1 MLAEFAPALPGI
13 LLPHEQFY
21 PYPKVS
27 DRAAWQALPLRLR
40 EEAITSG
47 EAYLDYRWPSLPATL
62 FMDFRRTGNRTR
74 FEEKHFA
81 RRKALGRLVMAEC
94 VEGKGRFLDDI
105 ADGIWHL
112 CEESFWGIP
121 AHNYIEPSLPDVQAP
136 SIDLFAGETAGL
148 LAWTYYLLGPVL
160 EEYESMLC
168 RRIEYEVDRR
178 ILTPFLSNT
187 YYRWQGLDHQDPVNN
202 WNPWCNYNCLVAFL
216 LVEKEQKRRIEA
228 VGKILRSLDR
238 FLDFYGEDGGC
249 DEGPGYWSKAAG
261 SLFDCLEILTAA
273 TAGKINVFNHRLIKE
288 MGQYL
293 VRVHIAGKYYIN
305 FADAKPELSI
315 DSALVW
321 AYGER
326 TGDADLKALAAS
338 SRRADLD
345 NGSQAVHSYPLRYL
359 RYLFTFTQF
368 DLELETPYLGDVW
381 LADLQVMAAREQ
393 PGSSKGLYLAAKG
406 GHNDESHNHN
416 DVGQFLVY
424 IDGKPVLIDPGVE
437 DYTAKTFSSRRYEIW
452 TMQSAYHNLPII
464 NGCMQEAG
472 RGYRATAADY
482 NAQAEQAELSLNLEA
497 AYPKAAGVGRYQRY
511 FRLKRTAPPFV
522 EITDD
527 LKLQKEQNT
536 LVFNYLTPLVPKK
549 EADGSVTLSGAA
561 GPVARL
567 VFSGM
572 DFALT
577 TQEIWL
583 EDKSLKEAWGEKLYR
598 LQLGAVVQKA
608 ARLELKIYRHQERE
622 KC

>member
-1 MLAEFAPALPGI
+1 
-13 LLPHEQFY
+13 
-21 PYPKVS
+21 
-27 DRAAWQALPLRLR
+27 
-40 EEAITSG
+40 
-47 EAYLDYRWPSLPATL
+47 
-62 FMDFRRTGNRTR
+62 
-74 FEEKHFA
+74 
-81 RRKALGRLVMAEC
+81 
-94 VEGKGRFLDDI
+94 
-105 ADGIWHL
+105 
-112 CEESFWGIP
+112 
-121 AHNYIEPSLPDVQAP
+121 
-136 SIDLFAGETAGL
+136 
-148 LAWTYYLLGPVL
+148 
-160 EEYESMLC
+160 
-168 RRIEYEVDRR
+168 
-178 ILTPFLSNT
+178 
-187 YYRWQGLDHQDPVNN
+187 
-202 WNPWCNYNCLVAFL
+202 
-216 LVEKEQKRRIEA
+216 
-228 VGKILRSLDR
+228 
-238 FLDFYGEDGGC
+238 C

-536 LVFNYLTPLVPKK
+536 LAFNYLTPLVPKK

-608 ARLELKIYRHQERE
+608 ARLELKIYRYQERE